1 MEKLVET
8 VNAGL
13 KQTVETVNAGLDKGA
28 KSIGAVIDDIQ
39 YGQPQEAQMGNQLV
53 DRWGDLVQ
61 PIAWCSDDVQ
71 QGFFQFQVGIAVAN
85 ARNRKTTIF
94 HRKSA
99 FSRHTVL
106 FT

>member
-53 DRWGDLVQ
+53 DR
-61 PIAWCSDDVQ
+61 
-71 QGFFQFQVGIAVAN
+71 
-85 ARNRKTTIF
+85 
-94 HRKSA
+94 
-99 FSRHTVL
+99 
-106 FT
+106 